1 MNRPIESK
9 NEDRLDLSKWAKW
22 PGRLAMIG
30 GAIVLLGLLL
40 GFWSPPAWRLHQTI
54 AAAYIT
60 AYMFFLSLVL
70 GSLFLVI
77 IHHLLDTYWLVP
89 LRRFLEHIACSVP
102 VLAGLFLPILLVVLS
117 GNGSV
122 YPWATWESPA
132 HDHALEVKRIMYHPI
147 SFFLLSGVL
156 FFAWWWLGNKLRNQS
171 LDQDKSGEASCTVG
185 MRRYAAGGIFI
196 FAFTLT
202 LASFYWMKSLEYQ
215 WFSTMYGVYYFA
227 GSVWTTLAMT
237 YIIALVLQRTGH
249 LAPVIQKS
257 TFKDIGTLFFAFTV
271 FYAYIHFS
279 QYFLIWN
286 AAIPEETFWYAK
298 RDQGVWRSVGLLLIF
313 GHFFIPFLFLLRLD
327 VKLCLPV
334 MIPMCIWAG
343 VMHYAC
349 MSFNVKPVYNP
360 TGDGALFAS
369 SLFWGLGSMALMAGL
384 FAQYFIKTLSRHPP
398 FPQRDP
404 RVAETLGMYVR
415 PLSASPK
422 PSSKK
427 SSKRSVHEA

>member
-1 MNRPIESK
+1 MIQPMKFKS
-9 NEDRLDLSKWAKW
+9 EDRLDLSKWAKW
-22 PGRLAMIG
+22 PDRLAIMG
-30 GAIVLLGLLL
+30 GSLLLLGFLF
-40 GFWSPPAWRLHQTI
+40 GFWSPPAWRLHQTL
-54 AAAYIT
+54 ATSYIT

-77 IHHLLDTYWLVP
+77 LHHLLDTNWLVP
-89 LRRFLEHIACSVP
+89 LRRFLEHIACSIP

-117 GNGSV
+117 GSGSI
-122 YPWATWESPA
+122 YPWAVWESPA

-147 SFFLLSGVL
+147 SFCLLSCVL
-156 FFAWWWLGNKLRNQS
+156 FAAWWWLGGSLRNQS
-171 LDQDKSGEASCTVG
+171 LEQDKSGAASCTIW
-185 MRRYAAGGIFI
+185 MRRYAAVGIFI
-196 FAFTLT
+196 FTFTLT
-202 LASFYWMKSLEYQ
+202 LAAFYWMKSLEYQ

-227 GSVWTTLAMT
+227 GSVWTTLATT
-237 YIIALVLQRTGH
+237 YVIALVLQRTGH
-249 LAPVIQKS
+249 LATVIQKS

-298 RDQGVWRSVGLLLIF
+298 RDQGVWHSVGLLLIF

-334 MIPMCIWAG
+334 MIPMCMWAWL
-343 VMHYAC
+343 MHYAY

-369 SLFWGLGSMALMAGL
+369 GLLWGLGSMSLMAGL
-384 FAQYFIKTLSRHPP
+384 FAKYFIKTLRRHPP

-404 RVAETLGMYVR
+404 RIAETLGRYVR
-415 PLSASPK
+415 PLSASPE
-422 PSSKK
+422 PSNKN
-427 SSKRSVHEA
+427 SSRQIVDEA

>member
-1 MNRPIESK
+1 MESK

-22 PGRLAMIG
+22 PGRLTIIG
-30 GAIVLLGLLL
+30 GSIVLLGFLL
-40 GFWSPPAWRLHQTI
+40 GFWSPPAWRLHQTL
-54 AAAYIT
+54 AASYIT

-77 IHHLLDTYWLVP
+77 LHHLLDTYWLVP
-89 LRRFLEHIACSVP
+89 LRRFLEHIACLVP

-117 GNGSV
+117 GNGSI
-122 YPWATWESPA
+122 YPWAVWESPA

-147 SFFLLSGVL
+147 SFFLISCVL
-156 FFAWWWLGNKLRNQS
+156 FVAWWWLGSSLRNQS
-171 LDQDKSGEASCTVG
+171 LEQDKSGAASCTVL

-196 FAFTLT
+196 FAVTLT
-202 LASFYWMKSLEYQ
+202 LAAFYWMKSLEYQ

-227 GSVWTTLAMT
+227 GSVWMTLATT
-237 YIIALVLQRTGH
+237 YIIALVLRRTGH
-249 LAPVIQKS
+249 LAPIIQKS

-286 AAIPEETFWYAK
+286 AAIPEETFWYEK
-298 RDQGVWRSVGLLLIF
+298 RDRGVWHSVGLLLIF
-313 GHFFIPFLFLLRLD
+313 GHFFIPFLFLLRRD

-334 MIPMCIWAG
+334 MIPMCMWAWL
-343 VMHYAC
+343 MHYAC
-349 MSFNVKPVYNP
+349 MSFNVKPVYND

-369 SLFWGLGSMALMAGL
+369 SLLWGLGSMALMAGL
-384 FAQYFIKTLSRHPP
+384 LAKYFIKTLSQHPP

-404 RVAETLGMYVR
+404 RIAETLGMYVR
-415 PLSASPK
+415 PLSASSQ
-422 PSSKK
+422 PSNKN
-427 SSKRSVHEA
+427 SSKRSMDEA

>member
-1 MNRPIESK
+1 MKSK

-22 PGRLAMIG
+22 PDRLAIIG
-30 GAIVLLGLLL
+30 GSLLLLGLLL
-40 GFWSPPAWRLHQTI
+40 GFWSPPAWRLHQTL
-54 AAAYIT
+54 ATSYIT

-77 IHHLLDTYWLVP
+77 LHHLLDTYWLVP

-102 VLAGLFLPILLVVLS
+102 VLAGLFLPILLVVLL
-117 GNGSV
+117 GNGSI
-122 YPWATWESPA
+122 YPWAKWESPA

-147 SFFLLSGVL
+147 SFFLISCVL
-156 FFAWWWLGNKLRNQS
+156 FAAWWWLGGRLRAQS
-171 LDQDKSGEASCTVG
+171 LEQDKSGEASCTVL
-185 MRRYAAGGIFI
+185 MRRYAAVGIFI

-202 LASFYWMKSLEYQ
+202 LAAFYWMKSLEYQ

-227 GSVWTTLAMT
+227 GSVWMTLATT

-249 LAPVIQKS
+249 LAQIIQKS

-298 RDQGVWRSVGLLLIF
+298 RDQGVWHSVGLLLIF

-334 MIPMCIWAG
+334 MIPMCMWAWL
-343 VMHYAC
+343 MHYAC

-369 SLFWGLGSMALMAGL
+369 SLFWGLGSMVLMAGL
-384 FAQYFIKTLSRHPP
+384 FGKHFIKTLGQHPP

-404 RVAETLGMYVR
+404 RIAETMGMYVR
-415 PLSASPK
+415 PLSASAK
-422 PSSKK
+422 PSKN